1 MRRSRSRQEQEQ
13 QQQHMVAI
21 WAGGATSGGMRGNDV
36 STASDRTQCV
46 CVSTET
52 STAGEKGQGLGGVVS
67 WLSLYCTRMRGNC
80 GGATGRQSA
89 HVYMRGGVY
98 VCVWGGV
105 TVCGID
111 VYTPAAL
118 LPPPTHASSHD
129 DHHRLMAASTRNLH
143 FRRTTRAKGSRR
155 KRRSVDRWYFR
166 ISFSARVPG
175 LYRLGFLALPP
186 APPTTRRG
194 LACFLPLFGVPLRAE
209 APPTRVLPVGYFV
222 RAIAPRRAGP
232 ARAVQAGLKHVRGRD
247 RISVFCSNW
256 F

>member
-1 MRRSRSRQEQEQ
+1 MAVIILHANTRELWWRHRQTERVVVC
-13 QQQHMVAI
+13 M
-21 WAGGATSGGMRGNDV
+21 
-36 STASDRTQCV
+36 CV
-46 CVSTET
+46 CV
-52 STAGEKGQGLGGVVS
+52 
-67 WLSLYCTRMRGNC
+67 
-80 GGATGRQSA
+80 
-89 HVYMRGGVY
+89 GGVY
-98 VCVWGGV
+98 GLWHRCVH
-105 TVCGID
+105 
-111 VYTPAAL
+111 TPAAL
-118 LPPPTHASSHD
+118 PPPPTHASSHD

-232 ARAVQAGLKHVRGRD
+232 ARAVQARSKAPVLRRCAFL
-247 RISVFCSNW
+247 IESVV
-256 F
+256 